1 MDWGYCGQINIDGCE
16 IKLYVFAFTL
26 SWSRVRYVEFVTSM
40 NMATFFGCMHRAF
53 EYIGGVPSEILFDN
67 AKTVVSERVGGIVRF
82 NENLLWMAAVY
93 GFTPKACWT
102 NDPESKGKVESSI
115 KYVKRDFYYG
125 CSYNGLGDLNRQALE
140 WCNEVANCK
149 IHSTTG
155 EVPFE
160 RLAEERNYLRPLAVT
175 EPMFIIENRK
185 ATKTQLISIDGNKY
199 SVPVQFA
206 RKQVKYR
213 RFEDRI
219 ELLDNGTVVD
229 TIVLVPGRGKS
240 VVQDRHYP
248 AHSSLKKSVHPLQA
262 KFEALAPSA
271 RAYLQ
276 GLSQSRSG
284 HLREQMERIISLAVT
299 YSQNELNAAMK
310 RGIAFK
316 AFGHVQLKRTLEK
329 QRKNPLSLP
338 SVPKEPMNG
347 LSRYT
352 SIQNAG
358 VEQRDLSYYGG
369 YGA

>member
-1 MDWGYCGQINIDGCE
+1 MRRCVALLRPKNFREYKPIETLPGEQAQVDWGYCGQINIDGCE

-82 NENLLWMAAVY
+82 N
-93 GFTPKACWT
+93 
-102 NDPESKGKVESSI
+102 
-115 KYVKRDFYYG
+115 
-125 CSYNGLGDLNRQALE
+125 
-140 WCNEVANCK
+140 K

-248 AHSSLKKSVHPLQA
+248 AHSSSKESVHPLQA
-262 KFEALAPSA
+262 KFEA
-271 RAYLQ
+271 
-276 GLSQSRSG
+276 
-284 HLREQMERIISLAVT
+284 
-299 YSQNELNAAMK
+299 
-310 RGIAFK
+310 
-316 AFGHVQLKRTLEK
+316 
-329 QRKNPLSLP
+329 
-338 SVPKEPMNG
+338 
-347 LSRYT
+347 
-352 SIQNAG
+352 
-358 VEQRDLSYYGG
+358 
-369 YGA
+369 